1 MLMQCICLDF
11 HNFAGCSIPAQLDN
25 FDLLCRIGN
34 LDTLSDIVL
43 LHWCILEQI
52 PWLNFLCN
60 CIHVYMHST
69 SSSIWLGN
77 VCPFPL
83 HFLSYMSEKKSDAA
97 PPSFEPQTS
106 RIQDKR
112 STTEPSS
119 PLMHEW
125 FKVYHI
131 SVMET
136 FACMHPRIQD
146 EHSTTEPSSPLMHE
160 WFKVYHISVIHEEF
174 KSSVVTDTLSALHMS
189 HCKKRNW
196 CVTFIL
202 CSLGSPSSSKQ
213 KIQFNAIF
221 LPIIV
226 YIP

>member
-1 MLMQCICLDF
+1 MLCYNYCCFFSL
-11 HNFAGCSIPAQLDN
+11 
-25 FDLLCRIGN
+25 
-34 LDTLSDIVL
+34 
-43 LHWCILEQI
+43 
-52 PWLNFLCN
+52 
-60 CIHVYMHST
+60 
-69 SSSIWLGN
+69 SSIWLLN

-83 HFLSYMSEKKSDAA
+83 PFLSYKCQKKNLTMVL
-97 PPSFEPQTS
+97 PSFEPRTS